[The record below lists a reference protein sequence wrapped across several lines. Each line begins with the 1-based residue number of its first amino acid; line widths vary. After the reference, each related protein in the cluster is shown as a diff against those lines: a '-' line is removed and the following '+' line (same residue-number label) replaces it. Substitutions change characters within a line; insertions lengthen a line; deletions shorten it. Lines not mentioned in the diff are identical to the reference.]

1 MAFKFLFDKYPKI
14 FRIFIIFS
22 LLFLSSCQS
31 KEVVV
36 NVEIADQPGERTLG
50 LMNRDI
56 LEKDHGMLFI
66 FEGEDYW
73 SFWMKNTLIPLDLI
87 FISDQYTIVDIK
99 ENFQPCKVDNCDSY
113 TSKKK
118 AKYVLEVNSGFVKEN
133 NVKIGDKIKH
143 EGIYVYFWKG

>member
-1 MAFKFLFDKYPKI
+1 
-14 FRIFIIFS
+14 
-22 LLFLSSCQS
+22 
-31 KEVVV
+31 
-36 NVEIADQPGERTLG
+36 
-50 LMNRDI
+50 
-56 LEKDHGMLFI
+56 MLFI

-99 ENFQPCKVDNCDSY
+99 ENFKPCKVDNCDSY

>member
-22 LLFLSSCQS
+22 MLFLISC
-31 KEVVV
+31 V
-36 NVEIADQPGERTLG
+36 NEEGIIKVEIADQPEERTLG
-50 LMNRDI
+50 LMNREI
-56 LEKDHGMLFI
+56 LEPNHGMLFI

-73 SFWMKNTLIPLDLI
+73 SFWMRNTLIPLDLM

-99 ENFQPCKVDNCDSY
+99 EDFQPCKVNNCETY
-113 TSKKK
+113 TSREK

-143 EGIYVYFWKG
+143 EGVYVYFGKG

>member
-22 LLFLSSCQS
+22 LLFLTSCMS
-31 KEVVV
+31 KGVIV
-36 NVEIADQPGERTLG
+36 NVEIADQPEERTLG
-50 LMNRDI
+50 LMNREI
-56 LEKDHGMLFI
+56 LEINHGMLFI

-99 ENFQPCKVDNCDSY
+99 EDFKPCKVNNCDTY
-113 TSKKK
+113 TSKEK
-118 AKYVLEVNSGFVKEN
+118 AKYVLEVNSGFVEEN
-133 NVKIGDKIKH
+133 NIKIGDKIKH
-143 EGIYVYFWKG
+143 EGVYVYFGKG